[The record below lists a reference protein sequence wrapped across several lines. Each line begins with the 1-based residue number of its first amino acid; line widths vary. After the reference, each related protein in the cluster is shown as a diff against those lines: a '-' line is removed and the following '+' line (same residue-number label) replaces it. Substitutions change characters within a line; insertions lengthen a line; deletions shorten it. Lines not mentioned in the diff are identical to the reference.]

1 MDENNRNFIL
11 AIVLSIGVLFAW
23 QFFFVPKHPPQQPPG
38 QQTAEQ
44 QQQQQQQPQ
53 KPAEPGPPQPRAEG
67 GAPAP
72 AGTAVQPGGTPAATE
87 TREEALAAS
96 PRVAIDT
103 PSVKGSINLKGG
115 RIDDVVLKKYRE
127 TVDPSSPNVV
137 LLSPSGA
144 PNAYYAEHG
153 WVAEAGKDVTVPGPD
168 TVWKAES
175 KGPLTVSTPVTLTYD
190 NGNGLVF
197 TRTIGVDEN
206 YMFTVTD
213 SVANNSSESVT
224 LYPYGLVSRR
234 GLPHVQG
241 FYILHEGL
249 IGVVDGSLEEIGYT
263 KALENPATELKAN
276 SGWLGITDK
285 YWAAAVVPEQ
295 GKTFK
300 ARFGGTPGAAGA
312 EHFQSDYLLG
322 AVSVPGGGKAE
333 TKGYVFAGAKE
344 VNLVDS
350 YATKYAIPKFDL
362 LIDWGWFYF
371 LTKPMFYA
379 LDFFYKLVG
388 NFGLAI
394 LIVTL
399 VIKIVLFPLAN
410 KSYVSMSK
418 MKKLQPEMVRIKERF
433 GDDRMRQQQAMMD
446 LYKKEKVNPASG
458 CLPILVQIPVF
469 FALYKVLF
477 VTIEMRHAPFFG
489 WIKDLSAPDPTSVF
503 NLFGLLP
510 FDPATVPVIGHFLM
524 LGAWPLI
531 MGVTMWFQ
539 MKLNPAPPDP
549 IQAKVFAWMPIFFT
563 FLLAGFPAGLVIYW
577 AWNNLLSVIQQSV
590 IMSRQGVEIPL
601 LENLGFKTAGNEKPV
616 SETESADSEPK
627 PTKAAKRR
635 ARSESPATNPESG
648 ETQSEPKA

>member
-11 AIVLSIGVLFAW
+11 AIILSIGVLFGW
-23 QFFFVPKHPPQQPPG
+23 QYFFVPKHPPQQPPG

-44 QQQQQQQPQ
+44 QQQQAQ
-53 KPAEPGPPQPRAEG
+53 KPAEPGPPQPRSEG

-72 AGTAVQPGGTPAATE
+72 AGTAGQAGGAQAAAE
-87 TREEALAAS
+87 TREQALASS

-103 PSVKGSINLKGG
+103 PSIKGSINLKGG

-127 TVDPSSPNVV
+127 TVDPTSPNVV
-137 LLSPSGA
+137 LLSPAGS
-144 PNAYYAEHG
+144 PHPYYVEHG
-153 WVAEAGKDVTVPGPD
+153 WVAETGKDTTVPGPD

-175 KGPLTVSTPVTLTYD
+175 LGPLTVSTPITLSYD
-190 NGNGLVF
+190 NGKGLVF
-197 TRTIGVDEN
+197 TRTIGIDDN
-206 YMFTVTD
+206 FMFTVTD
-213 SVANNSSESVT
+213 AVANAGSEPVT
-224 LYPYGLVSRR
+224 LYPYGLVSRL
-234 GLPHVQG
+234 GVPLTQS

-249 IGVVDGSLEEIGYT
+249 IGVIDGSLEEISYK
-263 KALENPATELKAN
+263 KAVAEPPPFKAK

-285 YWAAAVVPEQ
+285 YWAAVVVPEQ
-295 GKTFK
+295 GKDFE
-300 ARFGGTPGAAGA
+300 AHLAGTLGTAGA
-312 EHFQSDYLLG
+312 EHFQSDYLMG
-322 AVSVPGGGKAE
+322 AVSVPAEGKAE
-333 TKGYVFAGAKE
+333 TKGYAFAGAKE

-350 YATKYAIPKFDL
+350 YAAKYVIPKFDL

-399 VIKIVLFPLAN
+399 VIKVVLFPLAN

-433 GDDRMRQQQAMMD
+433 GDDRMRQQQAIMD

-531 MGVTMWFQ
+531 MGVTMWAQ

-549 IQAKVFAWMPIFFT
+549 VQAKVFAWMPIFFT

-577 AWNNLLSVIQQSV
+577 AWNNLLSVVQQSV

-635 ARSESPATNPESG
+635 ARSESPASNPESG
-648 ETQSEPKA
+648 ETQSEPKT